1 MPSDPTISYIVNAIL
16 NPTLESKTQSME
28 DFSLKQEVLGEG
40 EVIID
45 EKITEVSIIDLKGN
59 HFKFPGTFSM
69 TKVGGKIIFSADG

>member
-1 MPSDPTISYIVNAIL
+1 MPSDSTIRDVVNAIL
-16 NPTLESKTQSME
+16 NPTLGSKTQSVE
-28 DFSLKQEVLGEG
+28 DFSLKQEILGDG

-69 TKVGGKIIFSADG
+69 TKVDGKVIFSANS